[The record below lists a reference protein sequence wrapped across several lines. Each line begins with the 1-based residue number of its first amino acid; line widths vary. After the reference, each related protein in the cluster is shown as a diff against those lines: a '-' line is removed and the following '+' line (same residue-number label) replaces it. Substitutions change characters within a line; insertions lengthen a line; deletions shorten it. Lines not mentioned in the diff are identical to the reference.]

1 MTICK
6 ETNTEIIH
14 EEGAIEIICNVFRA
28 FHPDMIIELGTGLGT
43 LTWMLSQTFKDI
55 EIYTFEKNNP
65 EYGLAIKR
73 TSYPDNV
80 HFCTGDLLTEA
91 LPLLVSILKLKGSKI
106 LYCDNGNKTMEVE
119 LYAKHL
125 KAGDMLGVHDY
136 LTEVVPKNI
145 EKYLKA
151 FYPVNH
157 KLFEQRGLST
167 RLWLKE

>member
-6 ETNTEIIH
+6 ETNTEVIH
-14 EEGAIEIICNVFRA
+14 EEGAIGTICKVFRA
-28 FHPDMIIELGTGLGT
+28 FHPDIIIELGTGLGT
-43 LTWMLSQTFKDI
+43 FTWMLAEEFKNID
-55 EIYTFEKNNP
+55 IYTFEKNKP
-65 EYGLAIKR
+65 EYQLAIKR
-73 TSYPDNV
+73 TNYPDNV
-80 HFCTGDLLTEA
+80 HFCTGDLLTK
-91 LPLLVSILKLKGSKI
+91 PLNMLVAVLGLNGTKV
-106 LYCDNGNKTMEVE
+106 LYCDNGDKTREVE
-119 LYAKHL
+119 LYSKHL
-125 KAGDMLGVHDY
+125 KAGDMLGIHDY